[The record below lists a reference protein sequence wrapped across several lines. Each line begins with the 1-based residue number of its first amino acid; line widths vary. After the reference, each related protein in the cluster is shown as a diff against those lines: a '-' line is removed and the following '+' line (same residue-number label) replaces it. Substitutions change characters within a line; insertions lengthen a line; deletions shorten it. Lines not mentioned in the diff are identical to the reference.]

1 MKMKNRATAS
11 TICLWDVTHSAL
23 CAGRWS
29 EARALLDDLGRR
41 SNVVDSLLSVAQ
53 YGRMSGKAL
62 PAGYDAVIQDRIDLV
77 NSKVA

>member
-1 MKMKNRATAS
+1 
-11 TICLWDVTHSAL
+11 
-23 CAGRWS
+23 
-29 EARALLDDLGRR
+29 
-41 SNVVDSLLSVAQ
+41 VDSLLSVAQ

>member
-1 MKMKNRATAS
+1 MNQAKT
-11 TICLWDVTHSAL
+11 TDTLWSETHSAL

-41 SNVVDSLLSVAQ
+41 SDVVDSLLSVAQ
-53 YGRMSGKAL
+53 YGRVSGKIL

-77 NSKVA
+77 NSKVG